1 MQVAG
6 LTSPY
11 TKESDMA
18 HQLETWQDGTASF
31 VSARKHAWH
40 QLGTVLPAE
49 FDAAQAMSYAKLG
62 GWNVRTVP
70 LQTAPSIDEQGV
82 TSPLPVPDQFATVRT
97 NPVRG
102 GTDVLGVVGK
112 SYTVI
117 QNEEHAGLL
126 NTLVDAGGAHFETA
140 GSLRGGR
147 SVFLSM
153 KLPESMLIGG
163 VDPVDLYLIALNS
176 HDGTSAFR
184 LLVSPVRVV
193 CANTQALALRRA
205 QSSFSIRHTS
215 GAKGNIAQAREALG
229 LTFKYAE
236 VFEREAEQMI
246 QASLT
251 DAQFEQIIG
260 KLWTTESES
269 KRSATITANRADVL
283 TGLFADAPTNAN
295 IRGTRWA
302 CYQAVTEYLDH
313 FAPVA
318 GGTDT
323 ARAERVATGGTVTT
337 VKARAFE
344 MLAAL

>member
-1 MQVAG
+1 
-6 LTSPY
+6 
-11 TKESDMA
+11 MA
-18 HQLETWQDGTASF
+18 HELETWSDGTASF
-31 VSARKHAWH
+31 VSARQHAWH
-40 QLGTVLPAE
+40 RLGTVLPAE
-49 FDAAQAMSYAKLG
+49 FDAVQAMSYARLG
-62 GWNVRTVP
+62 GWNVRTMA
-70 LQTAPSIDEQGV
+70 LQTAPVLSDDGV
-82 TSPLPVPDQFATVRT
+82 FGALPVPDQFATVRT
-97 NPVRG
+97 NPVSG
-102 GTDVLGVVGK
+102 GVDVLGVVGRG
-112 SYTVI
+112 YTVI
-117 QNEEHAGLL
+117 QNEEHADLL
-126 NTLVDAGGAHFETA
+126 NRVVDESGGAHFETA

-153 KLPESMLIGG
+153 KLPRTMNIGG
-163 VDPVDLYLIALNS
+163 IDPVDLYLIALNS

-215 GAKGNIAQAREALG
+215 GARGNIAQAREALG

-246 QASLT
+246 QQSLT
-251 DAQFEQIIG
+251 DAQFAQIIG
-260 KLWTTESES
+260 KLWTTESGS

-283 TGLFADAPTNAN
+283 TGLFADAPTNAS

-302 CYQAVTEYLDH
+302 GYQAITEYLDF

-323 ARAERVATGGTVTT
+323 ARAERVASGGTVTT

>member
-1 MQVAG
+1 MTNTSHVHHNPGDSSHRRRRVASMQRHAT
-6 LTSPY
+6 L
-11 TKESDMA
+11 
-18 HQLETWQDGTASF
+18 DGPPE
-31 VSARKHAWH
+31 R
-40 QLGTVLPAE
+40 
-49 FDAAQAMSYAKLG
+49 
-62 GWNVRTVP
+62 
-70 LQTAPSIDEQGV
+70 
-82 TSPLPVPDQFATVRT
+82 
-97 NPVRG
+97 
-102 GTDVLGVVGK
+102 
-112 SYTVI
+112 
-117 QNEEHAGLL
+117 
-126 NTLVDAGGAHFETA
+126 GGAHFETA
-140 GSLRGGR
+140 GSLRGSR

-153 KLPESMLIGG
+153 KLPRTMNIGG
-163 VDPVDLYLIALNS
+163 IDPVDLYLIALNS

-283 TGLFADAPTNAN
+283 TGLFSDAPTNAS

-302 CYQAVTEYLDH
+302 GYQAITEYLDH

>member
-1 MQVAG
+1 
-6 LTSPY
+6 
-11 TKESDMA
+11 MA
-18 HQLETWQDGTASF
+18 HELETWSDGTASF
-31 VSARKHAWH
+31 VSARQHAWH
-40 QLGTVLPAE
+40 RLGTVLPAE

-62 GWNVRTVP
+62 GWNVRTMA
-70 LQTAPSIDEQGV
+70 LQTAPVLSEDGV
-82 TSPLPVPDQFATVRT
+82 FGALPVPDQFATVRT
-97 NPVRG
+97 NPVSG
-102 GTDVLGVVGK
+102 GVDVLGVVGRG
-112 SYTVI
+112 YTVI
-117 QNEEHAGLL
+117 QNEEHADLL
-126 NTLVDAGGAHFETA
+126 NRVVDESGGAQFETA

-153 KLPESMLIGG
+153 KLPRTMNIGG
-163 VDPVDLYLIALNS
+163 IDPVDLYLIALNS

-251 DAQFEQIIG
+251 DAQFAQIIG

-283 TGLFADAPTNAN
+283 TGLFSDAPTNAN

-302 CYQAVTEYLDH
+302 GYQAITEYLDN
-313 FAPVA
+313 
-318 GGTDT
+318 
-323 ARAERVATGGTVTT
+323 
-337 VKARAFE
+337 
-344 MLAAL
+344 

>member
-1 MQVAG
+1 
-6 LTSPY
+6 
-11 TKESDMA
+11 MA
-18 HQLETWQDGTASF
+18 HELETWSDGTASF
-31 VSARKHAWH
+31 VSAREHAWH
-40 QLGTVLPAE
+40 RLGTVLPAE
-49 FDAAQAMSYAKLG
+49 FDAAQAMQFARLG
-62 GWNVRTVP
+62 GWNVRTMA
-70 LQTAPSIDEQGV
+70 LQTAPVLSGDGV
-82 TSPLPVPDQFATVRT
+82 FGALPVPDQFATVRT
-97 NPVRG
+97 NPVSG
-102 GTDVLGVVGK
+102 GVDVLGVVGRG
-112 SYTVI
+112 YTVI
-117 QNEEHAGLL
+117 QNEEHADLL
-126 NTLVDAGGAHFETA
+126 NRLVDESGGAYFETA

-153 KLPESMLIGG
+153 KLPRTMNVGG
-163 VDPVDLYLIALNS
+163 VDRVDLYLIALNS

-236 VFEREAEQMI
+236 TFEREAEAMI

-251 DAQFEQIIG
+251 DAQFAQIIG
-260 KLWTTESES
+260 KLWTTESGS

-283 TGLFADAPTNAN
+283 TGLFADAPTNAS

-302 CYQAVTEYLDH
+302 GYQAITEYLDH

>member
-1 MQVAG
+1 
-6 LTSPY
+6 
-11 TKESDMA
+11 MA
-18 HQLETWQDGTASF
+18 HELETWSDGTASF
-31 VSARKHAWH
+31 VSARQHAWH
-40 QLGTVLPAE
+40 RLGTVLPAE
-49 FDAAQAMSYAKLG
+49 FDAAQAMSYARLG
-62 GWNVRTVP
+62 GWNVRTMA
-70 LQTAPSIDEQGV
+70 LQTAPVLSEDGV
-82 TSPLPVPDQFATVRT
+82 FGALPVPEQFATVRT
-97 NPVRG
+97 NPVSDG
-102 GTDVLGVVGK
+102 VDVLGVVGRG
-112 SYTVI
+112 YTVI
-117 QNEEHAGLL
+117 QNEEHADLL
-126 NTLVDAGGAHFETA
+126 NRVVDESGGAHFETA

-153 KLPESMLIGG
+153 KLPRTMNIGG
-163 VDPVDLYLIALNS
+163 IDPVDLYLIALNS

-215 GAKGNIAQAREALG
+215 GARGNIAQAREALG

-246 QASLT
+246 AQSLT
-251 DAQFEQIIG
+251 DAQFAQIVG

-283 TGLFADAPTNAN
+283 TGLFSDAPTNAS

-302 CYQAVTEYLDH
+302 GYQAITEYLDH

-323 ARAERVATGGTVTT
+323 ARAERVASGGTVTT

>member
-1 MQVAG
+1 
-6 LTSPY
+6 
-11 TKESDMA
+11 MA
-18 HQLETWQDGTASF
+18 HEIEQFTDGTAAF
-31 VSARKHAWH
+31 VSAREHAWH
-40 QLGTVLPAE
+40 RLGTVLPAE
-49 FDAAQAMSYAKLG
+49 FDAAQAMAYAKLG
-62 GWNVRTVP
+62 GWNVRTMA
-70 LQTAPSIDEQGV
+70 LQTAPVLSDDGV
-82 TSPLPVPDQFATVRT
+82 FGALPVPDQFATVRT
-97 NPVRG
+97 NPVSG
-102 GTDVLGVVGK
+102 GVDVLGVVGRG
-112 SYTVI
+112 YTVI
-117 QNEEHAGLL
+117 QNEEHADLL
-126 NTLVDAGGAHFETA
+126 NRVVDEGGACFETA

-147 SVFLSM
+147 AVFLSM
-153 KLPESMLIGG
+153 KLPRTMNIGG
-163 VDPVDLYLIALNS
+163 VDRVDLYLIALNS

-215 GAKGNIAQAREALG
+215 GARGNIAQAREALG

-246 QASLT
+246 QQSLT
-251 DAQFEQIIG
+251 DAQFAQIIG

-283 TGLFADAPTNAN
+283 TGLFSDAPTNAN
-295 IRGTRWA
+295 IRGTRYA
-302 CYQAVTEYLDH
+302 GYQAITEYLDH

>member
-1 MQVAG
+1 
-6 LTSPY
+6 
-11 TKESDMA
+11 MA
-18 HQLETWQDGTASF
+18 HDLETWFDGTASF
-31 VSARKHAWH
+31 ISAREHAWH
-40 QLGTVLPAE
+40 RLGTVLPAE
-49 FDAAQAMSYAKLG
+49 FDAAQAMSRARLG
-62 GWNVRTVP
+62 GWNVRTMA
-70 LQTAPSIDEQGV
+70 LQTAPVLSDDGV
-82 TSPLPVPDQFATVRT
+82 FGAMAVPDQFATVRT
-97 NPVRG
+97 NPVSG
-102 GTDVLGVVGK
+102 DVDVLGVVGRG
-112 SYTVI
+112 YTVI
-117 QNEEHAGLL
+117 QNEEHADLL
-126 NTLVDAGGAHFETA
+126 NRIVDEGGAHFETA

-153 KLPESMLIGG
+153 KLPGTMNIGG
-163 VDPVDLYLIALNS
+163 IDPVELYLIALNS

-251 DAQFEQIIG
+251 NAQFGQIIG
-260 KLWTTESES
+260 KLWATESES

-302 CYQAVTEYLDH
+302 GYQAITEYLDH
-313 FAPVA
+313 FAPVQS
-318 GGTDT
+318 GTDT

-337 VKARAFE
+337 VKTRAFE

>member
-1 MQVAG
+1 
-6 LTSPY
+6 
-11 TKESDMA
+11 MA
-18 HQLETWQDGTASF
+18 HELETWSDGTASF
-31 VSARKHAWH
+31 VSARQHAWH
-40 QLGTVLPAE
+40 RLGTVLPAE
-49 FDAAQAMSYAKLG
+49 FDAAQAMSYARLG
-62 GWNVRTVP
+62 GWNVRTMA
-70 LQTAPSIDEQGV
+70 LQTAPVLSADGV
-82 TSPLPVPDQFATVRT
+82 FGALPVPDQFATVRT
-97 NPVRG
+97 NPVSG
-102 GTDVLGVVGK
+102 GVDMLGVVGRG
-112 SYTVI
+112 YTVI
-117 QNEEHAGLL
+117 QNEEHADLL
-126 NTLVDAGGAHFETA
+126 NRVVDESGGAYFETA

-153 KLPESMLIGG
+153 KLPRTMNIGG
-163 VDPVDLYLIALNS
+163 IDPVDLYLIALNS

-215 GAKGNIAQAREALG
+215 GARGNIAQAREALG

-246 QASLT
+246 AQSLT
-251 DAQFEQIIG
+251 DAQFAQIIG

-283 TGLFADAPTNAN
+283 TGLFSDAPTNAS

-302 CYQAVTEYLDH
+302 GYQAVTEYLDH

-323 ARAERVATGGTVTT
+323 ARAERVATGGTVTA

>member
-1 MQVAG
+1 
-6 LTSPY
+6 
-11 TKESDMA
+11 MA
-18 HQLETWQDGTASF
+18 HELETWSDGTASF
-31 VSARKHAWH
+31 VSAREHAWH
-40 QLGTVLPAE
+40 RLGTVLPAE
-49 FDAAQAMSYAKLG
+49 FDAAQAMAYAKLG
-62 GWNVRTVP
+62 GWNVRTMA
-70 LQTAPSIDEQGV
+70 LQTAPVLSDDGV
-82 TSPLPVPDQFATVRT
+82 FGALPVPDQFATVRT
-97 NPVRG
+97 NPVSG
-102 GTDVLGVVGK
+102 SVDVLGVVGRG
-112 SYTVI
+112 YTVI
-117 QNEEHAGLL
+117 QNEEHADLL
-126 NTLVDAGGAHFETA
+126 NRVVDESGGAQFETA

-153 KLPESMLIGG
+153 KLPRTMNIGG
-163 VDPVDLYLIALNS
+163 IDPVDLYLIALNS

-236 VFEREAEQMI
+236 VFEAEAEQMI

-251 DAQFEQIIG
+251 DAQFARIIG

-283 TGLFADAPTNAN
+283 TGLFTDAPTNAN

-302 CYQAVTEYLDH
+302 GYQVITEYLH

-323 ARAERVATGGTVTT
+323 ARAERVATGGTVAT

>member
-1 MQVAG
+1 
-6 LTSPY
+6 
-11 TKESDMA
+11 MA
-18 HQLETWQDGTASF
+18 HELETWSDGTASF
-31 VSARKHAWH
+31 VSAREHAWH
-40 QLGTVLPAE
+40 RLGTVLPAE

-62 GWNVRTVP
+62 GWNVRTTA
-70 LQTAPSIDEQGV
+70 LQTAPVLSADGV
-82 TSPLPVPDQFATVRT
+82 FGALPVPDQFATVRT
-97 NPVRG
+97 NPVSG
-102 GTDVLGVVGK
+102 SVDVLGVVGRG
-112 SYTVI
+112 YTVI
-117 QNEEHAGLL
+117 QNEEHADLL
-126 NTLVDAGGAHFETA
+126 NRVVDEGGARFETA

-153 KLPESMLIGG
+153 KLPRTMNIGG
-163 VDPVDLYLIALNS
+163 IDPVDLYLIALNS

-229 LTFKYAE
+229 LTLKYAE
-236 VFEREAEQMI
+236 VFEREAEAMI

-269 KRSATITANRADVL
+269 KRSATITANRSDVL
-283 TGLFADAPTNAN
+283 TGLFTDAPTNAS

-302 CYQAVTEYLDH
+302 GYQAITEYLDH
-313 FAPVA
+313 FAPVQ

-337 VKARAFE
+337 VKTRAFE

>member
-1 MQVAG
+1 
-6 LTSPY
+6 
-11 TKESDMA
+11 MA
-18 HQLETWQDGTASF
+18 HELETWSDGTASF
-31 VSARKHAWH
+31 VSAREHAWH
-40 QLGTVLPAE
+40 RLGTVLPAE
-49 FDAAQAMSYAKLG
+49 FDAAQAMQFARLG
-62 GWNVRTVP
+62 GWNVRTMA
-70 LQTAPSIDEQGV
+70 LQTAPVLSADGV
-82 TSPLPVPDQFATVRT
+82 FGALPVPDQFATVRT
-97 NPVRG
+97 NPVSG
-102 GTDVLGVVGK
+102 SVDVLGVVGRG
-112 SYTVI
+112 YTVI
-117 QNEEHAGLL
+117 QNEEHADLL
-126 NTLVDAGGAHFETA
+126 NRVVDEGGAHFETA

-153 KLPESMLIGG
+153 KLPRTMNVGCI
-163 VDPVDLYLIALNS
+163 DPVDLYLIALNS

-215 GAKGNIAQAREALG
+215 GARGNIAQAREALG

-251 DAQFEQIIG
+251 DAQFEQIVG
-260 KLWTTESES
+260 KLWTTESGS

-283 TGLFADAPTNAN
+283 TGLFSDAPTNAS

-302 CYQAVTEYLDH
+302 GYQAITEYLDH